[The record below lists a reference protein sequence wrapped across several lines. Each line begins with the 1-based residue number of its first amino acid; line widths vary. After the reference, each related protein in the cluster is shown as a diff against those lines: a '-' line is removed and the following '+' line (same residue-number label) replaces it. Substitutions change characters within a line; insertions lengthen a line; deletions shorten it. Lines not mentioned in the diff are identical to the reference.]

1 MEECGFSRIGCDL
14 SSIALFLNFIVIHTC
29 IRLKRN
35 FYFFRVTWRNSYS
48 SVRFI
53 RIIEKFVSYSPR
65 IIANFINP

>member
-1 MEECGFSRIGCDL
+1 MGFRELVVIY
-14 SSIALFLNFIVIHTC
+14 ALFLNFIIIHTC
-29 IRLKRN
+29 IGSKRN